1 MSVFIDRAFLLRVS
15 PKLQKFTTK
24 KPDLYNFRCP
34 LCGDSTKN
42 KTKARG
48 YVYRKKNDYFYRCH
62 NCGASTSFYN
72 FLEKVDSS
80 LVKEY
85 ALERYK
91 NGEDGNQ
98 NYPKPEFEEVKEKP
112 IFKKKLDLPS
122 IADLP
127 DEHYAKVYV
136 HNRKIP
142 ESKYSNLYY
151 AEDFKKFVESLNIEK
166 DGLKDEDPRLVI
178 PFYDEEKTLVAFQ
191 GRALG
196 ESKLRYI
203 TVKLS
208 EDNHK
213 IFGLDNINKE
223 EYVYVVEGPIDS
235 MFLENAIATADSNLT
250 SAAKHIDKSKVVLVY
265 DKTTESMVDT
275 TEQVVTKG
283 LKSNFIAQVKD
294 TAGKLL
300 NATDWYVIRK
310 AERSIDIPSDIVLK
324 RTQIITESN
333 RLEVDIQASTTVEEL
348 ITVLNNQNCS

>member
-127 DEHYAKVYV
+127 DEHYAK
-136 HNRKIP
+136 
-142 ESKYSNLYY
+142 
-151 AEDFKKFVESLNIEK
+151 
-166 DGLKDEDPRLVI
+166 
-178 PFYDEEKTLVAFQ
+178 
-191 GRALG
+191 
-196 ESKLRYI
+196 LRYI

-208 EDNHK
+208 EENHK

-265 DKTTESMVDT
+265 DNEPRNKELHKQMDKAIEEHYNVVIWPEMIEEKDVNDMILAGFSPEEIQDIISKNTFVNLRAKMEFVNWKKT
-275 TEQVVTKG
+275 
-283 LKSNFIAQVKD
+283 
-294 TAGKLL
+294 
-300 NATDWYVIRK
+300 
-310 AERSIDIPSDIVLK
+310 
-324 RTQIITESN
+324 
-333 RLEVDIQASTTVEEL
+333 
-348 ITVLNNQNCS
+348 

>member
-1 MSVFIDRAFLLRVS
+1 MSVFIDRSFLLRVS

-34 LCGDSTKN
+34 LCGDSSKN

-72 FLEKVDSS
+72 FLEKVDPS

-91 NGEDGNQ
+91 NGEDGNH
-98 NYPKPEFEEVKEKP
+98 NYTKPDFEEVKEKP
-112 IFKKKLDLPS
+112 IFKKRLDIPT

-136 HNRKIP
+136 QNRKIP
-142 ESKYSNLYY
+142 ENKHSNLYY

-166 DGLKDEDPRLVI
+166 DGLKEDDPRLVI
-178 PFYDEEKTLVAFQ
+178 PFYDEEKNLVAFQ

-213 IFGLDNINKE
+213 LFGLDNINKE

-235 MFLENAIATADSNLT
+235 MFLENAIATADSNLVA
-250 SAAKHIDKSKVVLVY
+250 AAKHIDKSKLVLVFDNEPRNKELHKQI
-265 DKTTESMVDT
+265 DKAIEEHYNVVIWPEMIEEKDINDMVLSGFSP
-275 TEQVVTKG
+275 EEIQ
-283 LKSNFIAQVKD
+283 
-294 TAGKLL
+294 
-300 NATDWYVIRK
+300 
-310 AERSIDIPSDIVLK
+310 DI
-324 RTQIITESN
+324 IIKHTFVNLRAKMEFVN
-333 RLEVDIQASTTVEEL
+333 WKKT
-348 ITVLNNQNCS
+348 